1 MSQYIM
7 MAICTT
13 QHLSNIWSLI
23 HETVEQHCEAELK
36 KQALLIKK
44 SMYFNLLFIYTLE
57 SKDNYNTHITTIIP
71 VVSFLKTL
79 FSPISFE

>member
-1 MSQYIM
+1 MYY
-7 MAICTT
+7 ATPK
-13 QHLSNIWSLI
+13 QHLKLNSWNGWATLRGW
-23 HETVEQHCEAELK
+23 VE
-36 KQALLIKK
+36 KK
-44 SMYFNLLFIYTLE
+44 SVAYKKKHVFQLLFIYTLE